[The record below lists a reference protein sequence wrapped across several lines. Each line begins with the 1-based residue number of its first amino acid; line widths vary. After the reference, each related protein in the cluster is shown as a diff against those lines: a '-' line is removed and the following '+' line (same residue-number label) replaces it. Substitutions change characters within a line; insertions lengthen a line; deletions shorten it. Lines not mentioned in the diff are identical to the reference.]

1 MKLLE
6 DHFSTKEKRELVDA
20 IEAAENLTSGEIRIY
35 FERSCEEDPFER
47 GKQIFEKL
55 GMHRTQLRNG
65 VLFYISLA
73 DHKFAIVADKGIN
86 DEVPDG
92 FWQDIRDEMR
102 NRFRE
107 ISVLD
112 GMKHGIKE
120 AGEQLATYFPVQAD
134 DKNELSNEL
143 LFHDEEE

>member
-6 DHFSTKEKRELVDA
+6 DHFSTKEKKKLVDT
-20 IEAAENLTSGEIRIY
+20 IVDAENLTSGEIRLY
-35 FERSCEEDPFER
+35 FERNCEGDPFER
-47 GKQIFEKL
+47 GLTIFEKL
-55 GMHRTQLRNG
+55 GMHRTKLRNG

-102 NRFRE
+102 RRFRE
-107 ISVLD
+107 KSILN
-112 GMKHGIKE
+112 GLEYGIKE
-120 AGEQLATYFPVQAD
+120 AGQQLSTYFPVQSD

-143 LFHDEEE
+143 IFNDEEE